1 MGEGAGVFSIDPAVL
16 LLQIV
21 GFVILYLLLRR
32 FLFGPLLGV
41 MDQREKEIEEGL
53 ERGEQAE
60 RRLGRI
66 DEERRQVLAEARE
79 EGREHVRQSVRE
91 GEQARE
97 RMLKDARGDVQ
108 QLHERARESLKLER
122 EEAMLELR
130 QQVVDLALLAARQA
144 VLGRLDE
151 EQHRR
156 AIDDFIADLEKPQ

>member
-1 MGEGAGVFSIDPAVL
+1 MGEGAGVLSIDPAVL

-21 GFVILYLLLRR
+21 GFAILYLLLRR

-41 MDQREKEIEEGL
+41 MNQREREIEEGL

-60 RRLGRI
+60 RQLARI

-97 RMLKDARGDVQ
+97 RMLKDAREDVQ
-108 QLHERARESLKLER
+108 HLHERARESLKLER

-151 EQHRR
+151 DQHRR
-156 AIDDFIADLEKPQ
+156 AIDDFIADLEKQP

>member
-21 GFVILYLLLRR
+21 GFVMLYLLLRR

-60 RRLGRI
+60 RRLGHI

-79 EGREHVRQSVRE
+79 EGREHVRQSVQE

-97 RMLKDARGDVQ
+97 RMLKDAREDVQ

>member
-1 MGEGAGVFSIDPAVL
+1 MGEGAGVLSIDPAVL

-21 GFVILYLLLRR
+21 GFAILYLLLRR

-41 MDQREKEIEEGL
+41 MNQREREIEEGL

-60 RRLGRI
+60 RQLARI

-97 RMLKDARGDVQ
+97 RMLKDAREDVQ
-108 QLHERARESLKLER
+108 HLHERARESLKLER

-151 EQHRR
+151 NQHRR
-156 AIDDFIADLEKPQ
+156 AIDDFIADLEKRP